1 MKNLVILFA
10 ALLSASALFAQPQIT
25 LGEPNL
31 TVDKEVHDFGVI
43 EQNADGSCIFTITN
57 SGSEPLIISKCDKT
71 CGCTVPLCSH
81 DPILSKGTSE
91 VYVTY
96 DTGRIGPFNKSV
108 KVHTNDPDE
117 PLKILRVTGEVV
129 VP

>member
-1 MKNLVILFA
+1 MKNLVFLFA
-10 ALLSASALFAQPQIT
+10 ALLSATSLFGQPQIT

-43 EQNADGSCIFTITN
+43 EQNADGTCIFTITN
-57 SGSEPLIISKCDKT
+57 MGSEPLIISKCDKT
-71 CGCTVPLCSH
+71 CGCTVPQCNH

-91 VYVTY
+91 VRVSY

-117 PLKILRVTGEVV
+117 PLKILRVSGEVII
-129 VP
+129 P